1 MVTPAHGRLA
11 LLAGAAGVALF
22 SGMDATMKSLSLQHG
37 VYNAMFWRM
46 SFGIIIIGAL
56 YLIGR
61 PSKPSRQTLRLHVKR
76 GALTLLMA
84 SLFFWGLTQIPLAQA
99 VGLSFIAPIIALFLA
114 AWLINEP
121 IVPNDY
127 IASVIALLGVGV
139 LLLEELLKFETQ
151 SLLGSGAVLLS
162 AVMYAYNLI
171 LQRQQ
176 ALIAQPLEISFYQTL
191 VTFLGLALLAPWW
204 AEPLPD
210 LRAGVLAATAAS
222 LALGALICFSYAYRH
237 AVTASLVTLEYT
249 AFIWAAALG
258 WIVFD
263 ESISLNTLSGTTL
276 IVAACVFQ
284 IRGAGKRIAPN
295 EQITARINNKA
306 E

>member
-1 MVTPAHGRLA
+1 MVGLTQNQLA

-22 SGMDATMKSLSLQHG
+22 SGMDAAMKSLSLANG

-46 SFGIIIIGAL
+46 SFGIAIIGAI
-56 YLIGR
+56 YLSGR
-61 PSKPSRQTLRLHVKR
+61 PAKPSAQTLRLHFRR
-76 GALTLLMA
+76 GALTLVMA

-114 AWLINEP
+114 AWLIGET

-127 IASVIALLGVGV
+127 LASVIALAGVGI
-139 LLLEELLKFETQ
+139 LLLEELVKLETQ
-151 SLLGSGAVLLS
+151 SLWGSAAVLLS
-162 AVMYAYNLI
+162 AVLYAYNLI

-176 ALIAQPLEISFYQTL
+176 ALVAQPLEISFYQTL
-191 VTFLGLALLAPWW
+191 ITFLGLALLAPLW
-204 AEPLPD
+204 AAPLPD
-210 LRAGVLAATAAS
+210 LRTGILAATAAS

-258 WIVFD
+258 WIIFD
-263 ESISLNTLSGTTL
+263 ESISANTLVGTAL

-284 IRGAGKRIAPN
+284 IRGAKKLPTD
-295 EQITARINNKA
+295 Q
-306 E
+306 

>member
-1 MVTPAHGRLA
+1 
-11 LLAGAAGVALF
+11 
-22 SGMDATMKSLSLQHG
+22 MKALSLEHG

-46 SFGIIIIGAL
+46 SFGIVIIGAV
-56 YLIGR
+56 YLTGR
-61 PSKPSRQTLRLHVKR
+61 PNKPSTQTLRLHVKR
-76 GALTLLMA
+76 GALTLVMA

-127 IASVIALLGVGV
+127 IASIIALLGVGI
-139 LLLEELLKFETQ
+139 LLLEELLKFEMQ
-151 SLLGSGAVLLS
+151 SLLGSAAVLLS

-176 ALIAQPLEISFYQTL
+176 ALVAQPLEISFYQTL
-191 VTFLGLALLAPWW
+191 VTFIGLALLAPWW

-210 LRAGVLAATAAS
+210 LRAGILAATAAS
-222 LALGALICFSYAYRH
+222 LALGALICFSFAYRY

-258 WIVFD
+258 WTVFS
-263 ESISLNTLSGTTL
+263 ETISPNTLSGTAL

-284 IRGAGKRIAPN
+284 IRSAS
-295 EQITARINNKA
+295 QQARPK
-306 E
+306 

>member
-1 MVTPAHGRLA
+1 
-11 LLAGAAGVALF
+11 
-22 SGMDATMKSLSLQHG
+22 MKSLSLQHG

-46 SFGIIIIGAL
+46 SFGITIIGAL

-61 PSKPSRQTLRLHVKR
+61 PSKPSRQTLRLHVRR
-76 GALTLLMA
+76 GALTLVMA

-139 LLLEELLKFETQ
+139 LLLEELLKFEMQ

-263 ESISLNTLSGTTL
+263 ESISLNTLSGTAL

-295 EQITARINNKA
+295 
-306 E
+306 

>member
-1 MVTPAHGRLA
+1 
-11 LLAGAAGVALF
+11 
-22 SGMDATMKSLSLQHG
+22 MKSLSLEHG

-46 SFGIIIIGAL
+46 SFGIVIIGAI
-56 YLIGR
+56 YLRGR
-61 PSKPSRQTLRLHVKR
+61 PPKPTTKTLQLHIKR
-76 GALTLLMA
+76 GSLTLVMA

-99 VGLSFIAPIIALFLA
+99 VALSFIAPIIALFLA
-114 AWLINEP
+114 AWLLDEP

-127 IASVIALLGVGV
+127 LASIIALVGVGV
-139 LLLEELLKFETQ
+139 LLLEELIKFEMQ

-162 AVMYAYNLI
+162 AIMYAYNLI

-176 ALIAQPLEISFYQTL
+176 ALVAQPLEISFYQTL
-191 VTFLGLALLAPWW
+191 VTFIGLALLAPWW

-210 LRAGVLAATAAS
+210 VHAGMLAAMAAS

-258 WIVFD
+258 WVIFD
-263 ESISLNTLSGTTL
+263 EHISLNTLAGTAL
-276 IVAACVFQ
+276 IVAACIFQ
-284 IRGAGKRIAPN
+284 IRG
-295 EQITARINNKA
+295 TAKQA
-306 E
+306 TAH

>member
-1 MVTPAHGRLA
+1 MVGLPQSRLA

-22 SGMDATMKSLSLQHG
+22 SGMDATMKSLSLEYG

-46 SFGIIIIGAL
+46 SFGIAIIGLL
-56 YLIGR
+56 YLSRR
-61 PSKPSRQTLRLHVKR
+61 PTSPSTATLKLHVKR
-76 GALTLLMA
+76 GVITLVMA

-99 VGLSFIAPIIALFLA
+99 VGLSFIAPIITLFLA

-121 IVPNDY
+121 IAPNDY
-127 IASVIALLGVGV
+127 IASVIALAGVG
-139 LLLEELLKFETQ
+139 LLLFEELAKFQIQ
-151 SLLGSGAVLLS
+151 SLWGSGAILLS

-191 VTFLGLALLAPWW
+191 VTFIGLALLAPWW
-204 AEPLPD
+204 AEPLPNV
-210 LRAGVLAATAAS
+210 RTGILAATAAS
-222 LALGALICFSYAYRH
+222 LAIGALICFSYAYRH

-249 AFIWAAALG
+249 AFVWAAALG
-258 WIVFD
+258 WILFKEAV
-263 ESISLNTLSGTTL
+263 SAHTLAGTLL

-284 IRGAGKRIAPN
+284 IRGVRSRAPQ
-295 EQITARINNKA
+295 E
-306 E
+306 